1 MGELL
6 KNLIDGKWADSA
18 NGTTFDDINPA
29 NKAEAMGTIPRS
41 DHRDVDR
48 AVESAR
54 THFVDWSR
62 VSAIQRGDFLY
73 RAAAILHERADGLA
87 NAIVLETGKRLA
99 EAHME
104 VHDGVSVLR
113 AIASEGSRLRG
124 AALPFQRPEAF
135 AIAVPV
141 PMGVVAV
148 ITHWSFPLV
157 GCVWTLASALTAGN
171 TVVLKPAEDAP
182 LVATRLAEIFLDAGL
197 PLGTISLVHGYGE
210 EAGAPLVRHPDVAL
224 VSFTGSPDVGREVG
238 ITCAAE
244 QKRFSLDMGERCVV
258 FVLEDADLEVAV
270 EGVVGEGFATS
281 GQRWRGA
288 VRVFVHRRVMK
299 EFSERLVARVQTL
312 TLGDGISAA
321 TDIGPIINDAQL
333 KRVHGRTRIGLRDGA
348 RLLCGGEVVRDGDC
362 RRGFYYAPTVFGD
375 ATPKMRSVQDDIRG
389 PMVALLT
396 VTGLEEAIDQA
407 NVVSHDMAAAVFT
420 RDLTKALRISEG
432 VGAARTHVNPVPSE
446 PGKPLPLSAFSRC
459 SRVRRDAVLQNLND
473 FGAWKEVT
481 IDSARTRP

>member
-1 MGELL
+1 MGESL
-6 KNLIDGKWADSA
+6 KNLIDGKWVDSA

-29 NKAEAMGTIPRS
+29 NKTDAIGTFPRS

-54 THFVDWSR
+54 THFVAWSR
-62 VSAIQRGDFLY
+62 VPAVRRGDFLY
-73 RAAAILHERADGLA
+73 RAAGIIEDRAEGLA

-99 EAHME
+99 EAHVE
-104 VHDGVSVLR
+104 VHDGVSALR
-113 AIASEGSRLRG
+113 AIAGEGSRLGG
-124 AALPFQRPEAF
+124 AALPFERPEAF
-135 AIAVPV
+135 AVAVPI

-157 GCVWTLASALTAGN
+157 GCIWTLASALAAGN
-171 TVVLKPAEDAP
+171 TVVFKPAEDAP
-182 LVATRLAEIFLDAGL
+182 LVATRLAEILLDAGF
-197 PLGTISLVHGYGE
+197 PLGTISLIHGYGE

-244 QKRFSLDMGERCVV
+244 QKRFSLDIGERCVV
-258 FVLEDADLEVAV
+258 FALEDADLDLAV

-299 EFSERLVARVQTL
+299 EFSERLVTRVQAL
-312 TLGDGISAA
+312 TLGDGMSST

-333 KRVHGRTRIGLRDGA
+333 KRVHSRTRIGIRDGA
-348 RLLCGGEVVRDGDC
+348 KLLCGGEVVREGDC

-375 ATPKMRSVQDDIRG
+375 ATPKMRSVQDDILG
-389 PMVALLT
+389 PMVSLLA
-396 VTGLEEAIDQA
+396 VAGLEEAIDQA
-407 NVVSHDMAAAVFT
+407 NVVGHDMAAAVYT
-420 RDLTKALRISEG
+420 RDLTRALRISEG
-432 VGAARTHVNPVPSE
+432 VRAARAHVNPVPFQ
-446 PGKPLPLSAFSRC
+446 PGKPSPLSGFSRC
-459 SRVRRDAVLQNLND
+459 TRVRRESVFQHLDG
-473 FGAWKEVT
+473 FGGWKEVT
-481 IDSARTRP
+481 IDSARPRP